1 MNEEDLVQ
9 RAADERAAIVAK
21 YRHGRRE
28 GAEIYDWEEQT
39 FEVYHSLDRYGFIH
53 DTNKHPSEERIT
65 EHQTP
70 NELKIDREREKK
82 WLKMTTPPSAFYTTA
97 PDKLRRRVFKGIPDS
112 LRGKAWKLILEID
125 KEKTAGKYQ
134 EMRDLAMKW
143 SSEIRQIDLDVNR
156 TYRDHIMFR
165 ERYNSKQQELF
176 NVLSAYSMY
185 NSEIGY
191 CQGMSQI
198 AALLLMYLDEEDAF
212 WALSI
217 LIAKSKYNMHGFYI
231 PGFPKL
237 LRYQEHHDKIMHK
250 FLPKLKKH
258 LDKNGVD
265 TGIYTLKW
273 FFQCFLDRIPFRLT
287 LRVWD
292 VYLFIGERILT
303 AMAYNLLKIHRRK
316 LISLGMDDI
325 LQFLQVRL
333 ERKFEVDD
341 DVAMES
347 LGKCLEELRKS
358 KLDYPGPPPQQEL
371 PKRKFGTFKEPPFEQ
386 KVGRR
391 SMEFSRMEQSTRE
404 SVASRRDAAMAAA
417 LTAESPTEEEPS
429 APNGHARHSHDE
441 SSALPGASTTTRVN
455 SPTEEAFSGR
465 DDTFSYYLNTTG
477 SKFSLEQGSMDGDGS
492 SLLGDGSRR
501 SLAETSITSTA
512 DLSVFSSAPRSQA
525 ADSHSI
531 CEEDTD
537 QEDGGGT
544 HTPTPTPRSPD
555 VLRIY
560 VPYESPSPPAMPLTP
575 TSTTNGDIL
584 RRPPTSLDNKIRI
597 LVMDH
602 TPPGNAPEDNT
613 PLVELASSPFSPIVD
628 LK

>member
-39 FEVYHSLDRYGFIH
+39 FEVYHALDRYGFIH

-70 NELKIDREREKK
+70 NEIKIEMEREKK
-82 WLKMTTPPSAFYTTA
+82 WVKMLNNFQHVP
-97 PDKLRRRVFKGIPDS
+97 PDKLRRRIFKGIPNS
-112 LRGKAWKLILEID
+112 LRGKAWKVLLEID

-176 NVLSAYSMY
+176 NVLGAYSMY

-217 LIAKSKYNMHGFYI
+217 LVAKPKYNMHGFYI

-316 LISLGMDDI
+316 LNSLGMDDI
-325 LQFLQVRL
+325 LQFLQVHL
-333 ERKFEVDD
+333 ERRFEVDD

-347 LGKCLEELRKS
+347 LGKCLEELKKS
-358 KLDYPGPPPQQEL
+358 KLDYAGPPPQLEL
-371 PKRKFGTFKEPPFEQ
+371 PKRKFGTFKEPSFEQ

-441 SSALPGASTTTRVN
+441 SSALP
-455 SPTEEAFSGR
+455 
-465 DDTFSYYLNTTG
+465 G

-555 VLRIY
+555 VLRIF
-560 VPYESPSPPAMPLTP
+560 VPYESPSPPAAPLTP
-575 TSTTNGDIL
+575 SSTTNGDIL

-602 TPPGNAPEDNT
+602 TPPGSAPEDNT

>member
-1 MNEEDLVQ
+1 MNEEELVQ

-21 YRHGRRE
+21 YRLGRRD
-28 GAEIYDWEEQT
+28 GAKIDSWEEPTFEIYH
-39 FEVYHSLDRYGFIH
+39 VLDRYGFIH
-53 DTNKHPSEERIT
+53 DRNKHYSDERIT
-65 EHQTP
+65 ESAGP
-70 NELKIDREREKK
+70 AEIKIEREREKK
-82 WLKMTTPPSAFYTTA
+82 WLKMLSQWNLVSGTE
-97 PDKLRRRVFKGIPDS
+97 KLKRRVFKGIPNS
-112 LRGKAWKLILEID
+112 LRGKAWMQILNLENLRKD
-125 KEKTAGKYQ
+125 QHGKYQ
-134 EMRDLAMKW
+134 EMRELAWKW
-143 SSEIRQIDLDVNR
+143 SPDIRQIDLDVNR

-176 NVLSAYSMY
+176 NVLGAYSMY
-185 NSEIGY
+185 NLEIGY

-217 LIAKSKYNMHGFYI
+217 LVSDKRYNMHGFFI

-292 VYLFIGERILT
+292 VYLMIGERVLT
-303 AMAYNLLKIHRRK
+303 AMAYNLLKLHRRK
-316 LISLGMDDI
+316 LSSIGMDDI
-325 LQFLQVRL
+325 LHFLQVHL
-333 ERKFEVDD
+333 EKKFEVDD

-347 LGKCLEELRKS
+347 LARCLEELRKS
-358 KLDYPGPPPQQEL
+358 KLDYAGLPPPHEL
-371 PKRKFGTFKEPPFEQ
+371 PKQAFGIFKEPTFEQ

-391 SMEFSRMEQSTRE
+391 SMEFSNVEKSARE
-404 SVASRRDAAMAAA
+404 SVILRRDTAAAAA
-417 LTAESPTEEEPS
+417 LVDSPTQEI

-441 SSALPGASTTTRVN
+441 TTLP
-455 SPTEEAFSGR
+455 
-465 DDTFSYYLNTTG
+465 G
-477 SKFSLEQGSMDGDGS
+477 SKFSLEQSMDDGS
-492 SLLGDGSRR
+492 SLLGEGSHR

-525 ADSHSI
+525 ADTHSL
-531 CEEDTD
+531 DTD
-537 QEDGGGT
+537 QGSGP
-544 HTPTPTPRSPD
+544 PTPTPRSPD

-560 VPYESPSPPAMPLTP
+560 VPSPP
-575 TSTTNGDIL
+575 TNGDIT
-584 RRPPTSLDNKIRI
+584 RPPNLDNKIRI
-597 LVMDH
+597 LVMDQ
-602 TPPGNAPEDNT
+602 TPQEENT
-613 PLVELASSPFSPIVD
+613 PLVELASPFQPID